1 MQPPLTRFPLQRCDK
16 HSQQTLTFS
25 QFCFS
30 LPFSICRL
38 DPAALYTIM
47 NGHHSHGGYCRPLFA
62 PVMDPW
68 GEIPK
73 WEPCGR
79 CGGGMPPT
87 LDPIYPDPQATDS
100 ISQSRPEL

>member
-1 MQPPLTRFPLQRCDK
+1 MVLQ
-16 HSQQTLTFS
+16 
-25 QFCFS
+25 
-30 LPFSICRL
+30 
-38 DPAALYTIM
+38 M

-100 ISQSRPEL
+100 ISQSQTGAVTPADVDRISASVQAMNVNGTGTGEQINPY